1 MLPQNLHFFWI
12 ATLITQ
18 TLRTMCSYCAQHIFW
33 IRFRSADDTYAQRL
47 ITGLSPE
54 QHWMV
59 AADRRVRIEGCQNRR
74 ISHGSRTRMFFYL
87 YSYKRMTASKQTYT
101 ENFQLYLWRGGV
113 IEIYFILFFIYRFRE
128 QTSCR
133 CKLWANVAEMTC
145 SELTRFIVPYQPRIV
160 RCHFTLRYPTAW
172 NSNQLGLLCN

>member
-1 MLPQNLHFFWI
+1 MPFIALGYRYFLSCRHAHVRTSWMRMLPQNLQFFWI
-12 ATLITQ
+12 ANLITQ
-18 TLRTMCSYCAQHIFW
+18 TLRTMCSNCAQHIFW
-33 IRFRSADDTYAQRL
+33 IRFRSADDTDAHRL

-74 ISHGSRTRMFFYL
+74 ISHGSRTRMLFYL

-113 IEIYFILFFIYRFRE
+113 IEIFFKPVPRTDIMQV
-128 QTSCR
+128 QT
-133 CKLWANVAEMTC
+133 V
-145 SELTRFIVPYQPRIV
+145 
-160 RCHFTLRYPTAW
+160 
-172 NSNQLGLLCN
+172 G